1 MARRKQMPAGKKRRA
16 AVERAQVTEVRRARA
31 LRDQIWRARL
41 FLVVLFVLAA
51 MLRVAGLTS
60 QSLWADEGNSVRLTE
75 RPLSLVIDAARA
87 DVHPP
92 GYYLVLWCWAR
103 LFGQGEAAM
112 RALSVVTGVLLVGLV
127 YLLGRRFAGRRAGW
141 FAAFCAAVSPF
152 QIQYA
157 QEVRMYILVAFLAA
171 AAAYAFIRW
180 LEASESGQ
188 HRPWRWTMWYVLSIS
203 AGLWTHYSFP
213 VVIIAL
219 NVAWWAWWLQR
230 RETEEW
236 GRTAFWWI
244 ALHVVAA
251 VLYLPWLPTAWNR
264 ILGYGPI
271 SEAHSVFFVIGQALK
286 LLSVGETVAGDDLT
300 RWLTLGIVCL
310 AILGGWAGFAR
321 SGLAPRKPTR
331 MSLAV
336 AFLSLVVAPMAMMAA
351 LMLTGRPAYRPKFFL
366 VASPFYCTLAGTGI
380 ALLERPSGSR
390 RGLGSRLWLLLGLGL
405 VSVASARS
413 LHNYF
418 RDPAYARS
426 DYRGL
431 ATDVRSVQRE
441 GDAILLNA
449 PNQWEVF
456 TYYYRRGAPVYPLCD
471 SRPPVEEEVV
481 AELEEIAADHK
492 RLFVLYWAV
501 DESDPERIVERWL
514 EAHTFKATDMW
525 YGDVRL
531 AVYAVPEALDAIE
544 MREELASVRIGDPIA
559 LRGYALAPSDV
570 AAGDV
575 LQVTLFWEA
584 LDVPGGRYKV
594 FLHLVDRDGQI
605 VSQHDGE
612 PGDGMNLTSDWRPD
626 RGVFA
631 DRYGLVV
638 PASAHGGNYR
648 LLVGMYDVSGAPRLP
663 ITVDGRPAGDALML
677 AAVQIQ

>member
-1 MARRKQMPAGKKRRA
+1 MRQAR
-16 AVERAQVTEVRRARA
+16 T

-51 MLRVAGLTS
+51 VLRVAGLTS

-92 GYYLVLWCWAR
+92 GYYLVLWSWAR
-103 LFGQGEAAM
+103 LFGQGEAAV
-112 RALSVVTGVLLVGLV
+112 RALSVVIGVLLVGLV
-127 YLLGRRFAGRRAGW
+127 YLLGRRFAGLRAGW

-157 QEVRMYILVAFLAA
+157 QEVRMYILVAFLGAC
-171 AAAYAFIRW
+171 AAYAFLRW
-180 LEASESGQ
+180 LEAVESGQ
-188 HRPWRWTMWYVLSIS
+188 DRPWSWSAWYVLSIS
-203 AGLWTHYSFP
+203 AGVWTHYSFP
-213 VVIIAL
+213 VVIVAL
-219 NVAWWAWWLQR
+219 NVAWCVWWLQR
-230 RETEEW
+230 RGTNGW
-236 GRTAFWWI
+236 GRTALWWI
-244 ALHVVAA
+244 ALHVVAT

-271 SEAHSVFFVIGQALK
+271 SAGHSVSFVIGQALK
-286 LLSVGETVAGDDLT
+286 LLSVGETVPGDDLT
-300 RWLTLGIVCL
+300 RWLTLGIVGL
-310 AILGGWAGFAR
+310 AILGGWAGFAPA
-321 SGLAPRKPTR
+321 GLALRKWTR

-351 LMLTGRPAYRPKFFL
+351 LTLTGRPAYRPKFFL
-366 VASPFYCTLAGTGI
+366 VASPAFCTLVGTGI
-380 ALLERPSGSR
+380 ALLERPSGAR

-431 ATDVRSVQRE
+431 AADVQSVQRE
-441 GDAILLNA
+441 GDAVLLNA

-456 TYYYRRGAPVYPLCD
+456 TYYYRRGVPVYPLCD

-481 AELEEIAADHK
+481 AKLEEIATNHT

-514 EAHTFKATDMW
+514 EAYTFKATDTW

-531 AVYAVPEALDAIE
+531 TVYAVPEALGAVE
-544 MREELASVRIGDPIA
+544 MGEELASVRIGDRIA
-559 LRGYALAPSDV
+559 LRGYALAPSDPR
-570 AAGDV
+570 AGDV
-575 LQVTLFWEA
+575 LRVTLFWKA

-594 FLHLVDRDGQI
+594 FLHLVDGDGQI

-612 PGDGMNLTSDWRPD
+612 PGDGMNLTSDWQPD
-626 RGVFA
+626 RGVFP
-631 DRYGLVV
+631 DRYGLLV
-638 PASAHGGNYR
+638 PASVAGGDYR

-663 ITVDGRPAGDALML
+663 ITVDDQPVGDALVL
-677 AAVQIQ
+677 ATVQIQ